1 MNEIVCKSMIVQDN
15 IKGEINL
22 YYTEKY
28 VPKSALTTL
37 QKYILD
43 EQKRKLKGVDPIS
56 IFNYFSKLVNKGI
69 IPKRYMPINKIIAN
83 KSFYHFTLN
92 PGTKFEKHKIIRKK
106 CQLDA
111 TLKIIK
117 KKFLVN
123 KVDYTINKITY
134 KEEVISLLI
143 QKNCDIEIINALAR
157 MVEHDKGISFKEYID
172 NWAKRLINEMNI
184 GGNQDGSK
192 METLVSKQGSVR

>member
-1 MNEIVCKSMIVQDN
+1 
-15 IKGEINL
+15 
-22 YYTEKY
+22 
-28 VPKSALTTL
+28 
-37 QKYILD
+37 
-43 EQKRKLKGVDPIS
+43 
-56 IFNYFSKLVNKGI
+56 
-69 IPKRYMPINKIIAN
+69 
-83 KSFYHFTLN
+83 LN